1 MAGLLAFFQAFPNP
15 GCFAPSFSKQI
26 FGRFVGFQGV
36 ASLKNLNDVSPNFF
50 VAPASLQPYSR
61 RHRAA
66 FCRREGDGGWDFVW
80 QWDRGPIHGGGVI
93 RTK

>member
-26 FGRFVGFQGV
+26 FGRFVGLQGV

-50 VAPASLQPYSR
+50 VAPASFSR
-61 RHRAA
+61 IPDAIAPHSAA
-66 FCRREGDGGWDFVW
+66 SR
-80 QWDRGPIHGGGVI
+80 
-93 RTK
+93 